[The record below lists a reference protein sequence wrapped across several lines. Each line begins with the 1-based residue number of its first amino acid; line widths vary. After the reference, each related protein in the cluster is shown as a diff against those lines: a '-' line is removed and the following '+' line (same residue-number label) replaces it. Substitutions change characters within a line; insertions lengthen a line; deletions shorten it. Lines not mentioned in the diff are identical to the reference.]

1 MIDFQALGLDLRW
14 CEVLGRAGHLACVAD
29 DPDHK
34 PWVTLLLSPEGTF
47 LVRSE
52 ADGEYAPAPNMP
64 SAAVE
69 VAAGIAILAFDWRVA
84 RQIDAPG
91 DSFVLHPGL
100 AALLPDLPTDPEEFA
115 HAR

>member
-1 MIDFQALGLDLRW
+1 MIDFHALGLDVRW
-14 CEVLGRAGHLACVAD
+14 REVLGRAGHLACVVD

-34 PWVTLLLSPEGTF
+34 PWVDLLLSPDGTF

-64 SAAVE
+64 SAAGE
-69 VAAGIAILAFDWRVA
+69 VAAGIAILAFDWMVA
-84 RQIDAPG
+84 RQLDAPG

-100 AALLPDLPTDPEEFA
+100 AALLPDLPTDPEDPT
-115 HAR
+115 HVR